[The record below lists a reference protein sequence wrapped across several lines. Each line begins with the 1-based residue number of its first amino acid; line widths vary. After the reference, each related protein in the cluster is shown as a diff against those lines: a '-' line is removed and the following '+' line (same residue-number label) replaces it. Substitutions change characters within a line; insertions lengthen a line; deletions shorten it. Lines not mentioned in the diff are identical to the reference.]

1 MMGSMQQTRSLV
13 HDPHAAFI
21 AAAGALLR
29 MWGRAAAL
37 SLMFLC
43 AAPAAAGE
51 PSVFTLELIALT
63 IPADPQAPM
72 EVIGPETGELVTRRR
87 SQQARVWSGVREV
100 RFDGLSLTL
109 DSDSLLW
116 NGESDPPAGSGIRQ
130 LIHRQLHLHAGQ
142 PTQIRA
148 LVDDLQ
154 YFEMVEGGLF
164 KLKSVSK
171 KDLPGLL
178 LKCKAI
184 ETRENQGADRLI
196 RFDYDLRL
204 VVVEGREQLPGAP
217 DQLGKPRLAR
227 FKLKRSEE
235 IPAATWHLVS
245 GHLVSET
252 GAKQRAYF
260 LVLIRIS
267 PVEE

>member
-13 HDPHAAFI
+13 HDPHTVFI
-21 AAAGALLR
+21 VVARALR
-29 MWGRAAAL
+29 RTWRRAAAL

-51 PSVFTLELIALT
+51 PSVFTLELMALT
-63 IPADPQAPM
+63 VPADPEAPM
-72 EVIGPETGELVTRRR
+72 EVIGPEAGEPVSRRR
-87 SQQARVWSGVREV
+87 DQQARVWSGVRGV

-109 DSDSLLW
+109 DDGLLRW
-116 NGESDPPAGSGIRQ
+116 NGNPDPPAGSGVQQ
-130 LIHRQLHLHAGQ
+130 LIHRRIRLLAGQ

-178 LKCKAI
+178 LKCEAKGS
-184 ETRENQGADRLI
+184 RKDQGTGRLI

-217 DQLGKPRLAR
+217 DRLGKPRLAR

-245 GHLVSET
+245 GHLVSDT
-252 GAKQRAYF
+252 GSRQGTWL